1 MSAVET
7 VFDSLPQFLVACLV
21 LAIAEAVYVLLGFG
35 AGLIA
40 VGTLALVMPEIRDV
54 VVMLLLINL
63 PAELWV
69 VWESRREIEWRQV
82 LTLFVGIAVGIPVG
96 TWALD
101 AGDPS
106 ILLPMLGVLLVAVGT
121 VFLAG
126 RERPPRQHPAWSA
139 PPVGLVSGILTGL
152 FGTGGPPLIFYYQL
166 SGVEKRVFR
175 GNLMAIFMLMT
186 LVRVPSYA
194 AFGLIT
200 WPRLWSSLAVFPAV
214 LLGAL
219 IGYHV
224 HLSLDERTFRRLV
237 SVALV
242 AIGIVLLARSL
253 TSL

>member
-1 MSAVET
+1 VET
-7 VFDSLPQFLVACLV
+7 VFDSLPQFLIACLV
-21 LAIAEAVYVLLGFG
+21 LACAEAIYVLLGFG

-54 VVMLLLINL
+54 VVMLLLVNL

-69 VWESRREIEWRQV
+69 VWESRREIAWRQV
-82 LTLFVGIAVGIPVG
+82 LTLFVGIAVGIPAG
-96 TWALD
+96 AWALD

-106 ILLPMLGVLLVAVGT
+106 ILLPVLGVFLVVVGSA
-121 VFLAG
+121 FLAG
-126 RERPPRQHPAWSA
+126 RERRSRQLPAWTA
-139 PPVGLVSGILTGL
+139 PPVGLLSGILTGL

-194 AFGLIT
+194 AFDLIT
-200 WPRLWSSLAVFPAV
+200 WPRIWSSVAVFPAV
-214 LLGAL
+214 LLGAV

-224 HLSLDERTFRRLV
+224 HLSLDENAFRRLV
-237 SVALV
+237 SIALV
-242 AIGIVLLARSL
+242 IIGVVLLLRSF
-253 TSL
+253 T